1 MVHAYNPHFLT
12 IRGSAYCSGYLRRIV
27 EDKGVISYADDPSTE
42 ELIPLSELRL
52 PPTENSDNLDKELD
66 TVESN
71 RFPSRALSPQLRVEA
86 LLPVTVQE
94 NPQDNSFT
102 EALANLQI
110 SQTIQQ
116 PTVTSRLANP
126 FACLNC
132 PSWWPC
138 VVTKVRDAHAVVQ
151 LRPVLPVADESAPPP
166 PKEYTELATNLSA
179 MTEICE
185 RKMLRSAT
193 PPDAPTLSPEALFT
207 HKINIPHDLLP
218 YASDLAVHE
227 SIQRHCGGPISLFFE
242 EDHLVVLSTSCETI
256 RIVGLLEEMHLRM
269 LRQKHGIIRYINQAK
284 KFHDGLGGL
293 KDGSVAG
300 SGIDGS
306 TWSSGDEGSFV
317 EIFSVPSSL
326 MGLAI
331 GAQGANIR
339 AARSIPGVQ
348 RIDVHEPAPQR
359 NGPSI
364 APSTSTTSTDSEGQI
379 AQESMGPSS
388 PADQP
393 LAHFKVVA
401 ETAEAAKAARAA
413 LEFCQLCLLVPKRLI
428 GRVLGNRTNNI
439 VAINE
444 KSGVRHIYLETDPK
458 QLPKVVDQESAS
470 DGRPSDCV
478 KVEDKHPELASPAEK
493 DTVSGFFLVG
503 TRDAVDKA
511 RLLITF
517 QIECIFDLEKLEAEK
532 LGLLRE
538 LPMRGGGGPFHGGAQ
553 HEMNHQE
560 NGGPQRGGLHGGGGG
575 PRGPPPRG
583 VGAGDPYHEDVHR
596 AGNQQPMSRGG
607 GGGRRGR
614 QPPRSSGDVSDVQ
627 RGSASP
633 HQEASAA
640 PGVVADEKR
649 APEESM
655 AASTMGRRRGGVG
668 GGSGSGPAG
677 LQRGAGSRQR
687 TRGVQRGGSHAG
699 SSGHAG
705 AAVPTEQRADDH
717 NGIAATANGA
727 DPNGPKKEL
736 HAENSAS
743 AQRNGKRHNVNNT
756 AEVGNPQ

>member
-1 MVHAYNPHFLT
+1 MIEIEIKGHYGQF
-12 IRGSAYCSGYLRRIV
+12 IKGYLRRIV
-27 EDKGVISYADDPSTE
+27 EEKGVIVYADDPSTE

-52 PPTENSDNLDKELD
+52 PPTENPDIL
-66 TVESN
+66 
-71 RFPSRALSPQLRVEA
+71 ALSPQLRVEA

-94 NPQDNSFT
+94 DPQDNSFT

-110 SQTIQQ
+110 SQTTQQ
-116 PTVTSRLANP
+116 PTATSRLANP

-185 RKMLRSAT
+185 RKMLRPAT
-193 PPDAPTLSPEALFT
+193 PSDAPTLSPDVLFT
-207 HKINIPHDLLP
+207 HKITIPQDLLP
-218 YASDLAVHE
+218 YASDLAVHD
-227 SIQRHCGGPISLFFE
+227 SIQRHCGGPVSLSFE
-242 EDHLVVLSTSCETI
+242 EDRLVVLSTSCETI

-284 KFHDGLGGL
+284 KYHDGLGGL
-293 KDGSVAG
+293 KDGSAVG
-300 SGIDGS
+300 SGVDGS

-339 AARSIPGVQ
+339 AARSIAGVL
-348 RIDVHEPAPQR
+348 RIDVRESVPQR
-359 NGPSI
+359 NGP
-364 APSTSTTSTDSEGQI
+364 AFTPSTSTASADSEVQI
-379 AQESMGPSS
+379 AQDPMGNSS
-388 PADQP
+388 FSDQP

-413 LEFCQLCLLVPKRLI
+413 LEFCQVCLLVPKRLI

-444 KSGVRHIYLETDPK
+444 KSGVRHIYLESDPRR
-458 QLPKVVDQESAS
+458 LPKVADQESTS
-470 DGRPSDCV
+470 DGRPPYCM

-493 DTVSGFFLVG
+493 DTVSGFFIVG

-538 LPMRGGGGPFHGGAQ
+538 LPVRGGGGPFYGGIQ

-560 NGGPQRGGLHGGGGG
+560 NGGPQRGGPHSGGGG
-575 PRGPPPRG
+575 PRAPPPRG
-583 VGAGDPYHEDVHR
+583 VGAGDPYHEEVQR
-596 AGNQQPMSRGG
+596 VGNQQTMNRGAGG
-607 GGGRRGR
+607 GGGRRAGR
-614 QPPRSSGDVSDVQ
+614 QPPRSSGDVSDGQ

-633 HQEASAA
+633 HQEGSAA
-640 PGVVADEKR
+640 VGVVIDEKK
-649 APEESM
+649 APDESSS
-655 AASTMGRRRGGVG
+655 ASTMGRRRGGVG
-668 GGSGSGPAG
+668 GGSGPGPAG
-677 LQRGAGSRQR
+677 A
-687 TRGVQRGGSHAG
+687 QRGGGARQRNRVGPRGGNRAG
-699 SSGHAG
+699 SGSLAGTAVHA
-705 AAVPTEQRADDH
+705 EQSADEH
-717 NGIAATANGA
+717 NGVAATANGA
-727 DPNGPKKEL
+727 DSSGPKKDM
-736 HAENSAS
+736 HNENSAP
-743 AQRNGKRHNVNNT
+743 AQRNGKRHPVNST
-756 AEVGNPQ
+756 TEGMPAAMHK

>member
-1 MVHAYNPHFLT
+1 MIEIEIKGHYGQF
-12 IRGSAYCSGYLRRIV
+12 IKGFLRRIV
-27 EDKGVISYADDPSTE
+27 EDKGVIVYADDPSTE

-52 PPTENSDNLDKELD
+52 PPAENPDILDKELD
-66 TVESN
+66 MIETN
-71 RFPSRALSPQLRVEA
+71 RFPNRALSPQLRVEA

-110 SQTIQQ
+110 SQTVQQ
-116 PTVTSRLANP
+116 PTATSRLANP

-151 LRPVLPVADESAPPP
+151 LRPVLPVADDSAPPP

-185 RKMLRSAT
+185 RKMLRPAT

-207 HKINIPHDLLP
+207 HKINIPNDLLP

-293 KDGSVAG
+293 KDGSIAG
-300 SGIDGS
+300 SGIDSS

-317 EIFSVPSSL
+317 EIFSVPISL

-348 RIDVHEPAPQR
+348 RIDVREPMLQR
-359 NGPSI
+359 NGPSV

-379 AQESMGPSS
+379 AQDSMGTSS
-388 PADQP
+388 FTDQP
-393 LAHFKVVA
+393 SAHFKVVA

-413 LEFCQLCLLVPKRLI
+413 LEFCQVCLLVPKRLI

-444 KSGVRHIYLETDPK
+444 KSGVRNIYLEADPK
-458 QLPKVVDQESAS
+458 RLPKAVDQESTS
-470 DGRPSDCV
+470 DGRPPDCV
-478 KVEDKHPELASPAEK
+478 KVEDKHPELASPTEK
-493 DTVSGFFLVG
+493 DTVSGFFLIG

-538 LPMRGGGGPFHGGAQ
+538 LPMRGGGGPFHGGPQ

-560 NGGPQRGGLHGGGGG
+560 NGGPQRGGPYGGGGG

-583 VGAGDPYHEDVHR
+583 VGAGDPYHEEVQR
-596 AGNQQPMSRGG
+596 AGNQQPMNR

-614 QPPRSSGDVSDVQ
+614 QPPRSSGDVSDGQ

-640 PGVVADEKR
+640 ASAVADDKR
-649 APEESM
+649 ASEELMS
-655 AASTMGRRRGGVG
+655 ASTMGRRRGGVG
-668 GGSGSGPAG
+668 GGSGPGPAG
-677 LQRGAGSRQR
+677 PQRSGGARQR
-687 TRGVQRGGSHAG
+687 TRGGQRGGNRAG
-699 SSGHAG
+699 SGSHVGT
-705 AAVPTEQRADDH
+705 AVPVDQSADEH
-717 NGIAATANGA
+717 NGVAATANGA
-727 DPNGPKKEL
+727 DSSGPKKEV
-736 HAENSAS
+736 HAGSSAA
-743 AQRNGKRHNVNNT
+743 AQRNGKRHNVNNS

>member
-1 MVHAYNPHFLT
+1 MIEIEIKGHYGQF
-12 IRGSAYCSGYLRRIV
+12 IKGYLRRIV
-27 EDKGVISYADDPSTE
+27 EEKGVIVYADDPSTE

-52 PPTENSDNLDKELD
+52 PPAENPDIL
-66 TVESN
+66 
-71 RFPSRALSPQLRVEA
+71 ALSPQLRVEA

-116 PTVTSRLANP
+116 PTATSRLANP

-185 RKMLRSAT
+185 RKMLRPAT
-193 PPDAPTLSPEALFT
+193 PPDAPTLSPDVLFT
-207 HKINIPHDLLP
+207 HKITIPQDLLP

-227 SIQRHCGGPISLFFE
+227 SIQRHCGGPVSLSFE
-242 EDHLVVLSTSCETI
+242 EDRLVVLSTSCETI

-284 KFHDGLGGL
+284 KYHDGLGGL
-293 KDGSVAG
+293 KDGSAVG
-300 SGIDGS
+300 SGVDGS

-339 AARSIPGVQ
+339 AARSIAGVL
-348 RIDVHEPAPQR
+348 RIDVRESVPQR
-359 NGPSI
+359 NGP
-364 APSTSTTSTDSEGQI
+364 AFTPSTSTASADSEVQI
-379 AQESMGPSS
+379 AQDSMGNSS
-388 PADQP
+388 FSDQP

-413 LEFCQLCLLVPKRLI
+413 LEFCQVCLLVPKRLI

-444 KSGVRHIYLETDPK
+444 KSGVRHIYLESDPRR
-458 QLPKVVDQESAS
+458 LPKVADQESTS
-470 DGRPSDCV
+470 GGRPPYFM

-493 DTVSGFFLVG
+493 DTVSGFFIVG

-538 LPMRGGGGPFHGGAQ
+538 LPVRGGGGPFYGGIQ
-553 HEMNHQE
+553 HDMNHQE
-560 NGGPQRGGLHGGGGG
+560 NGGPQRGGPHSGGGG
-575 PRGPPPRG
+575 PRAPPPRG
-583 VGAGDPYHEDVHR
+583 VGAGDPYHEEVQR
-596 AGNQQPMSRGG
+596 VGNQQTMNRGAGG
-607 GGGRRGR
+607 GGGRRAGR
-614 QPPRSSGDVSDVQ
+614 QPPRSSGDVSDGQ

-640 PGVVADEKR
+640 VGVIIDEKK
-649 APEESM
+649 APDESS
-655 AASTMGRRRGGVG
+655 ASTMGRRRSGPGPAGAQRGGGARHRNRVG
-668 GGSGSGPAG
+668 PRGGNRAGSGSLAG
-677 LQRGAGSRQR
+677 TA
-687 TRGVQRGGSHAG
+687 VHA
-699 SSGHAG
+699 
-705 AAVPTEQRADDH
+705 EQSVDEH
-717 NGIAATANGA
+717 NGVAATANGA
-727 DPNGPKKEL
+727 DSNGPKKDM
-736 HAENSAS
+736 HNENSAS
-743 AQRNGKRHNVNNT
+743 AQRNGKRHSVNST
-756 AEVGNPQ
+756 TEVGNPQ

>member
-1 MVHAYNPHFLT
+1 MIEVEIKGHYGQF
-12 IRGSAYCSGYLRRIV
+12 IKGFLRRIV
-27 EDKGVISYADDPSTE
+27 EDKGVIVYADDPSTE

-52 PPTENSDNLDKELD
+52 PPAEKSEILT
-66 TVESN
+66 
-71 RFPSRALSPQLRVEA
+71 LSPQLRVEA

-110 SQTIQQ
+110 PLTIQQ
-116 PTVTSRLANP
+116 PASTSRLANP

-185 RKMLRSAT
+185 RKMLRPAT
-193 PPDAPTLSPEALFT
+193 PADAPTLSPEALFT

-227 SIQRHCGGPISLFFE
+227 SIQRHCGGPTSLSFE
-242 EDHLVVLSTSCETI
+242 DDHLVVLSTSHETI

-293 KDGSVAG
+293 KDGSAAG
-300 SGIDGS
+300 SGVDGS

-317 EIFSVPSSL
+317 EIFSVPITL

-339 AARSIPGVQ
+339 AARSIPGVL
-348 RIDVHEPAPQR
+348 RIDVREPALQR
-359 NGPSI
+359 NGPS
-364 APSTSTTSTDSEGQI
+364 APSASANAADSEGQI
-379 AQESMGPSS
+379 PQDSMGNSS
-388 PADQP
+388 FTDQ
-393 LAHFKVVA
+393 LARFKVVA

-413 LEFCQLCLLVPKRLI
+413 LEFCEMCLLVPKRLI

-439 VAINE
+439 VAISE
-444 KSGVRHIYLETDPK
+444 KSGVRNIYLDSDPK
-458 QLPKVVDQESAS
+458 QIPKVFDQESTS
-470 DGRPSDCV
+470 DGRFPYYV
-478 KVEDKHPELASPAEK
+478 KVEDKHPELAPPAEK
-493 DTVSGFFLVG
+493 DMVSGFTLVG

-538 LPMRGGGGPFHGGAQ
+538 LPMRGGGGPFHGGVQ
-553 HEMNHQE
+553 HEINHQE
-560 NGGPQRGGLHGGGGG
+560 NGGPQRGGSHGGGGA

-583 VGAGDPYHEDVHR
+583 VGAGDPYHEEVQR
-596 AGNQQPMSRGG
+596 AGNQVGIISKI
-607 GGGRRGR
+607 
-614 QPPRSSGDVSDVQ
+614 
-627 RGSASP
+627 SP
-633 HQEASAA
+633 
-640 PGVVADEKR
+640 
-649 APEESM
+649 
-655 AASTMGRRRGGVG
+655 
-668 GGSGSGPAG
+668 
-677 LQRGAGSRQR
+677 LLFCF
-687 TRGVQRGGSHAG
+687 
-699 SSGHAG
+699 
-705 AAVPTEQRADDH
+705 
-717 NGIAATANGA
+717 AT
-727 DPNGPKKEL
+727 
-736 HAENSAS
+736 
-743 AQRNGKRHNVNNT
+743 
-756 AEVGNPQ
+756 